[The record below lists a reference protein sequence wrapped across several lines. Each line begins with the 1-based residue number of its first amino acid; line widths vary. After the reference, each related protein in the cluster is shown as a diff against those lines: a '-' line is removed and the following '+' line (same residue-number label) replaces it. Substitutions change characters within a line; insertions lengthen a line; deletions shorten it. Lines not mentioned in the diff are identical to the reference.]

1 MVRELRTLVI
11 TEERHPNEQ
20 DILDA
25 WEFAINKHCY
35 LELKWFVPHYGW
47 KTWFID
53 TEKNTVEELFK
64 NLHIIKD

>member
-25 WEFAINKHCY
+25 WEFAVNKHCY

-47 KTWFID
+47 KT
-53 TEKNTVEELFK
+53 
-64 NLHIIKD
+64 